1 MAEQLIG
8 HTMFNACFKSAC
20 KAGLLGGC
28 MCGSK
33 AYRSPVDLRGSL
45 FSKSCQCCALVC
57 SLSLLCFL
65 ASPSVVLLIL
75 FVGVVIIGYHSDFT
89 HVPTTM
95 M

>member
-1 MAEQLIG
+1 
-8 HTMFNACFKSAC
+8 MFNACFKSAC
-20 KAGLLGGC
+20 KAGLLGVC

-65 ASPSVVLLIL
+65 ASPSVVMLIL
-75 FVGVVIIGYHSDFT
+75 CLLVLLLLVII
-89 HVPTTM
+89 
-95 M
+95 